1 MRLFAKTPFRTPV
14 PSPFDA
20 ETLCATPE
28 ALIAQ
33 YCAHAPFKDLQ
44 RHLKELEAQLAEESE
59 LFDSLGEQSLQW
71 IEIAETGNGMWT
83 LSGELSDETGRLLDK
98 YLKTAC
104 PPPPGRR
111 PRLGRCAPGGP
122 QPACRSP
129 PPAPRGLRLLS

>member
-1 MRLFAKTPFRTPV
+1 MRLFAKTPFREPV

-44 RHLKELEAQLAEESE
+44 RHLKELAAQLADESE
-59 LFDSLGEQSLQW
+59 LLDSLGEQSLQW
-71 IEIAETGNGMWT
+71 IEIAETGNGMWS

-104 PPPPGRR
+104 PPPRQEETDARGR
-111 PRLGRCAPGGP
+111 APSP
-122 QPACRSP
+122 PEPACRSTP
-129 PPAPRGLRLLS
+129 PVPRGLRRLS